1 MTTLKRKKL
10 STKKKVK
17 TTKNEKKPTEQQFV
31 SNFEVMSVEAWDY
44 MNEHEDYK

>member
-1 MTTLKRKKL
+1 MTAPKRKKP

-17 TTKNEKKPTEQQFV
+17 STKNEKKPTGQQFV
-31 SNFEVMSVEAWDY
+31 ANFEAMSVEAWDY